1 METYLIIAGVALLC
15 GIAIAI
21 IRNPGTLKKIIASS
35 AAGLMMLAVI
45 DLTYAF
51 TGIYIAVS
59 VWTLAAA
66 AILGLPGVISM
77 LFLKIIWNI

>member
-1 METYLIIAGVALLC
+1 METYLIIAAVALLC

-21 IRNPGTLKKIIASS
+21 IRNPGILKKIIASS
-35 AAGLMMLAVI
+35 ATGLMTLAVI

-59 VWTLAAA
+59 VWTLAVAA
-66 AILGLPGVISM
+66 LLGLPGVISL